1 MNQLSESTF
10 RLQLPG
16 PAETGVAP
24 LWPRLV
30 SKAISDMNTP
40 DWLKTFSEIVG
51 ALILLLGLLFAIAL
65 LFGIEEPI
73 KYFLMAF
80 GYILLFVF
88 LLSII
93 GAGIVI
99 GSLLWE
105 SKIKWKMAIGVVLFA
120 ASAILAIAIFGYIY
134 DRNDT
139 SDCPSG
145 VPLRYC

>member
-1 MNQLSESTF
+1 
-10 RLQLPG
+10 
-16 PAETGVAP
+16 
-24 LWPRLV
+24 
-30 SKAISDMNTP
+30 MNTP